1 VAAGG
6 RPVTV
11 HDLQTCKREGR
22 RFAVVTAY
30 DYTTARILD
39 AAGIPV
45 LLVGDSLG
53 GLMLGYSSTL
63 PVTMEEM
70 LHHARAVARGAPA
83 RLLVGDMPFGAYH
96 ASDAEAVHNAAA
108 FLKAGMNAVKVEGG
122 GRVVALAA
130 HLVERG
136 IPVMGHLG
144 LTPQFVNSLGGMRV
158 QGRSGDDRRRILDDA
173 IALQEA
179 GAFSL
184 VLEGVPRDLGAEVTA
199 TLRIP
204 TIGIGAGPDCD
215 AQVLVVHD
223 LLGLTQDPMPKF
235 VRAYA
240 NLGAQA
246 VDALTAFAADVASGA
261 FPDDAHSYH

>member
-1 VAAGG
+1 M
-6 RPVTV
+6 PVTV
-11 HDLQTCKREGR
+11 HDLQACKREGR
-22 RFAVVTAY
+22 RFCVVTAY

-53 GLMLGYSSTL
+53 MLMLGYPSTL
-63 PVTMEEM
+63 PVGMEEM
-70 LHHARAVARGAPA
+70 LHHARAVARGAPQ
-83 RLLVGDMPFGAYH
+83 RLLIGDMPFGSYH
-96 ASDAEAVHNAAA
+96 ASEVEAVQNAAA

-122 GRVVALAA
+122 GRVVDLVGR
-130 HLVERG
+130 LVERG

-144 LTPQFVNSLGGMRV
+144 LTPQFVHQFGGMRV
-158 QGRSGDDRRRILDDA
+158 QGRSEDGRRRILADA
-173 IALQEA
+173 VALQEA
-179 GAFSL
+179 GAFSI
-184 VLEGVPRDLGAEVTA
+184 VLEGVPRDVGREVTEV
-199 TLRIP
+199 LRIP

-235 VRAYA
+235 VRAYGS
-240 NLGAQA
+240 LGAQA
-246 VDALTAFAADVASGA
+246 VDALTAFATDVAAGA

>member
-1 VAAGG
+1 MPASG

-11 HDLQTCKREGR
+11 RDLETCKREGR

-53 GLMLGYSSTL
+53 MLMLGYPSTL
-63 PVTMEEM
+63 PVGMDEM
-70 LHHARAVARGAPA
+70 LHHARAVARGAPEK
-83 RLLVGDMPFGAYH
+83 LLVGDMPFDAYH

-108 FLKAGMNAVKVEGG
+108 FLKAGMNAVKIEGG
-122 GRVVALAA
+122 GRVVGLAA

-144 LTPQFVNSLGGMRV
+144 LTPQFFNAFGGMRV

-173 IALQEA
+173 LALQDA

-199 TLRIP
+199 ALRIP

-235 VRAYA
+235 VRAYGD
-240 NLGAQA
+240 LGARA
-246 VDALTAFAADVASGA
+246 VDALTAFAADVAAGS

>member
-1 VAAGG
+1 MAAGG

-45 LLVGDSLG
+45 LLVGNSLG

-70 LHHARAVARGAPA
+70 LHHARSVARGAPA

-122 GRVVALAA
+122 GRVVGLVA

-144 LTPQFVNSLGGMRV
+144 LTPSSSTPSAGCGCRAAAVTTAGASSTT
-158 QGRSGDDRRRILDDA
+158 RSPSRRRA
-173 IALQEA
+173 PSRWCSRGCRGTWEP
-179 GAFSL
+179 S
-184 VLEGVPRDLGAEVTA
+184 
-199 TLRIP
+199 
-204 TIGIGAGPDCD
+204 
-215 AQVLVVHD
+215 
-223 LLGLTQDPMPKF
+223 
-235 VRAYA
+235 
-240 NLGAQA
+240 
-246 VDALTAFAADVASGA
+246 
-261 FPDDAHSYH
+261 